1 MSLQH
6 RFRPLASSLVMR
18 STWPVF
24 IDAGVAA
31 CGLAIF
37 FTIVHMGAYWM
48 QAPIPVVPISHSIR
62 ALPAYAAES

>member
-1 MSLQH
+1 MRLE
-6 RFRPLASSLVMR
+6 RTFRPLASSLVMR

-48 QAPIPVVPISHSIR
+48 QAPVPVVPISH
-62 ALPAYAAES
+62 